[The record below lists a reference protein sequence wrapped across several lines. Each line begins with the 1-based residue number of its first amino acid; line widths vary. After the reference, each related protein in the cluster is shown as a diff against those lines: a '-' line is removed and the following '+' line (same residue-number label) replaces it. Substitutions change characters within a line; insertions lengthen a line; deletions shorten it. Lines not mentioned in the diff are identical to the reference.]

1 MTPYIII
8 FIVNMTALIVGYFI
22 GHNQAKKDLFH
33 NMAEDPDRIIS
44 ICNRLKELAAEDEQ
58 ADLEVYSEHHNG
70 KWFIYNKETHAFIAQ
85 GETEKEAF
93 EAAVERF
100 PGKWTLNPQDN

>member
-1 MTPYIII
+1 MVGRTRMKQELFQNII
-8 FIVNMTALIVGYFI
+8 
-22 GHNQAKKDLFH
+22 
-33 NMAEDPDRIIS
+33 EDPDRIIG
-44 ICNRLKELAAEDEQ
+44 ICNQLKEIKESAEEDAQ

-85 GETEKEAF
+85 GSTEKEAF

-100 PGKWTLNPQDN
+100 PGKWSLTSMDN